1 MLPCRCHEIDALNM
15 MRRLLLLRHAKS
27 SWADPGASDHAR
39 PLNRRGEEA
48 APRIGAYLRRHKLV
62 PDAVL
67 CSTARRA
74 RATYELAAA
83 QWPAAP
89 AVAYVEQVYD
99 ATPRALVDVIRAAAP
114 ATQSLLLVGHN
125 PGLHE
130 VAKELIASGDPG
142 DRERLREK
150 LPTGGLVVIDFPIA
164 DWAKL
169 HARSGRLERFV
180 VPRMLETATD

>member
-1 MLPCRCHEIDALNM
+1 

-27 SWADPGASDHAR
+27 SWSEPGASDHDR
-39 PLNRRGEEA
+39 PLNRRGQEA
-48 APRIGAYLRRHKLV
+48 SPRSGAYLARHKLV
-62 PDAVL
+62 PDGVL

-74 RATYELAAA
+74 RETWELVAAEV
-83 QWPAAP
+83 PAAP
-89 AVAYVEQVYD
+89 AATFVERLYN
-99 ATPRALVDVIRAAAP
+99 ATPRTLLDVLRHAEPGAGCLLV
-114 ATQSLLLVGHN
+114 VGHN
-125 PGLHE
+125 PGLQE
-130 VAKELIASGDPG
+130 AATQLIASGDLD